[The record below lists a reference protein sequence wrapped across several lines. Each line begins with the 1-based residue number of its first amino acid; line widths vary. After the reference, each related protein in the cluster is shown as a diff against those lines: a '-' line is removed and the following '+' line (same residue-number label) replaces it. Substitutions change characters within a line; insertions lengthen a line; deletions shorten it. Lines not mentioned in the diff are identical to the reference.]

1 MSRLAT
7 RLTNLEKRHK
17 PPKEMLGAYEVHCVG
32 GLGRIEGER
41 CQEHEDCVFTA
52 TPLPGRL
59 RRVIVGEWHEGMT
72 DLLG

>member
-1 MSRLAT
+1 MSRLTA
-7 RLTNLEKRHK
+7 RLTHLEKLHK
-17 PPKEMLGAYEVHCVG
+17 PPREMLGAYEVHCVG

-59 RRVIVGEWHEGMT
+59 RRIVMGHWQDGMT
-72 DLLG
+72 SLLE